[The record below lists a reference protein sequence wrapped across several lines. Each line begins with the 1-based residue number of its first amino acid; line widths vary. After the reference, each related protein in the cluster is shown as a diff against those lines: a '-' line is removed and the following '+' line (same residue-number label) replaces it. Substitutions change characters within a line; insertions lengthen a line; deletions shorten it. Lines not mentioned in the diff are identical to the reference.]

1 MTPIPIPGSKLIPM
15 FSVKFKKFRTLNE
28 LRGGM
33 IVTFNFAHVTCVT
46 VSELMS
52 WSWYLNHF
60 LRHEENILF
69 SYKWT
74 NVSCVACVT
83 TTSDTRILTVKKQ

>member
-1 MTPIPIPGSKLIPM
+1 MIPIPKPGSKLIPM
-15 FSVKFKKFRTLNE
+15 FSVKLKKFRT
-28 LRGGM
+28 
-33 IVTFNFAHVTCVT
+33 
-46 VSELMS
+46 
-52 WSWYLNHF
+52 LNHF